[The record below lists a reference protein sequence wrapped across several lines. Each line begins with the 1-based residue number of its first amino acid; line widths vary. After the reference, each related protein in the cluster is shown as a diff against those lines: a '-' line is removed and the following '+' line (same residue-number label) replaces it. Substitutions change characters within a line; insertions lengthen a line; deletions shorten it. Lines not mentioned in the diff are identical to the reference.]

1 MKLNTPEG
9 QIQDYLFFSREFL
22 AFIFYFKFF
31 RCHTDRNSM
40 QNCSCSW
47 HASCY
52 YYMQCY
58 VIVVFYLVCLYFL
71 GTCQFAPASTFLF
84 LCTPYRSSILFLL
97 LLLLLFVVSVMFS
110 AQNHRH
116 EAVDGR
122 IGGGGGL
129 GSHQYVHNT
138 PTDYKYISLHF
149 QLSLVSLFTFV
160 DTATHTHTCL
170 TALFPGL
177 PRWAGTRTV
186 KPVSILLKQETVS
199 GSGIS
204 WAMCKSAPRAR
215 QITMPAPHHSV
226 FYRPDALPAAQPTA
240 SNALG

>member
-1 MKLNTPEG
+1 
-9 QIQDYLFFSREFL
+9 
-22 AFIFYFKFF
+22 
-31 RCHTDRNSM
+31 
-40 QNCSCSW
+40 
-47 HASCY
+47 
-52 YYMQCY
+52 
-58 VIVVFYLVCLYFL
+58 
-71 GTCQFAPASTFLF
+71 
-84 LCTPYRSSILFLL
+84 LL

-177 PRWAGTRTV
+177 PR
-186 KPVSILLKQETVS
+186 
-199 GSGIS
+199 
-204 WAMCKSAPRAR
+204 
-215 QITMPAPHHSV
+215 
-226 FYRPDALPAAQPTA
+226 
-240 SNALG
+240 